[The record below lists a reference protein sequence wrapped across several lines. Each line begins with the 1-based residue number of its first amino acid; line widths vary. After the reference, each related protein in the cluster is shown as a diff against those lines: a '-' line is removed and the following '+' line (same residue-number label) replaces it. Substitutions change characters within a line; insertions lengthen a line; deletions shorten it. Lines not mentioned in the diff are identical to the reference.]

1 VRRKHVLVLELHAG
15 GTGLPALSRTW
26 RGGACVLAA
35 AFIAADARAAP
46 FAHSD
51 SEEDSRGRE
60 QGVRTEADPIRG
72 STFLFDQSASVQTV
86 HLDPSAPLSY
96 VPSYIWWLSLRPRW
110 NFSDNFRVQ
119 ARFDYYKEF
128 TNSQDTTLYREN
140 VFGDI
145 GTDAVFSDQIARD
158 GAWRNTRLTL
168 GLRAAWPTSLQSQ
181 GTGIYVTLGGVAGLL
196 QKIPIR
202 GDSAKVLSAARLGLS
217 FVYLHPFS
225 HATTATEYGN
235 FSTISQSDSGMS
247 APSDQ
252 LTGVPLASHIL
263 FAITEASL
271 QITPKLG
278 FDASAI
284 WIDQWH
290 YAPTRQAVQT
300 DTGSVTPTVTNVGRF
315 TQVFWVVAAL
325 NYELIDEVSL
335 SAGYLNLANV
345 IGLNGMRRSPF
356 LGGEDNAFWSPD
368 ASFFFDVTVN
378 LDKIWERA
386 RRGGQA
392 PEHPGDTAREAQKA
406 REARL
411 LGTPVR

>member
-1 VRRKHVLVLELHAG
+1 
-15 GTGLPALSRTW
+15 LSPTW

-35 AFIAADARAAP
+35 AVIAADARAAEP
-46 FAHSD
+46 FSH

-60 QGVRTEADPIRG
+60 QGTRTEADPFRG
-72 STFLFDQSASVQTV
+72 STFLFDQSTTAPTV
-86 HLDPSAPLSY
+86 GIGSPPLSY

-145 GTDAVFSDQIARD
+145 GTDAVFSDQLAHD
-158 GAWRNTRLTL
+158 GALRNTRLTL
-168 GLRAAWPTSLQSQ
+168 GLRATWPTSLQSQ
-181 GTGIYVTLGGVAGLL
+181 GSGIYVTLGGVAGLL
-196 QKIPIR
+196 QKIPLR
-202 GDSAKVLSAARLGLS
+202 RDSAKVFSAARLGLS

-225 HATTATEYGN
+225 QATTATDYGK
-235 FSTISQSDSGMS
+235 FSMISQSASGMS

-252 LTGVPLASHIL
+252 VNALPLASHIL
-263 FAITEASL
+263 YALTEASL

-290 YAPTRQAVQT
+290 YAPTEAAIGISNAT
-300 DTGSVTPTVTNVGRF
+300 VTPPRVNTGRF
-315 TQVFWVVAAL
+315 TQLFWVVAAL
-325 NYELIDEVSL
+325 EYELFDEVSL
-335 SAGYLNLANV
+335 SAGYLNVANV
-345 IGLNGMRRSPF
+345 IGLNGVRRSPF
-356 LGGEDNAFWSPD
+356 LGGEDNAFWGPD
-368 ASFFFDVTVN
+368 ASFFLDVTVN

-386 RRGGQA
+386 RRGGQVQ
-392 PEHPGDTAREAQKA
+392 EHPGDTAREAQKA

-411 LGTPVR
+411 LGVPAR